1 MFLLK
6 ACYNVPMKR
15 YKYYAFDWDGT
26 LMDTRSMYYEAFLQ
40 ARAESAEEIPIPDNF
55 GYLFGEPCDVACK
68 LLGVKDPITFR
79 DLWLGIFL
87 KKCLAAVPYPGT
99 GETLAALKAGGARLY
114 LVSSRN
120 RFTAYPM
127 MEMPAFK
134 DLFSGSAVFEDLSA
148 PKPAPDALYY
158 LRDTYGVILEETL
171 MVGDSSQDFLCAR
184 SAGVSFASPGWN
196 PEAIRGEG
204 IQVLPTPQALLQ

>member
-1 MFLLK
+1 
-6 ACYNVPMKR
+6 
-15 YKYYAFDWDGT
+15 
-26 LMDTRSMYYEAFLQ
+26 MDTRSMYYEAFLQ

-127 MEMPAFK
+127 METPAFK
-134 DLFSGSAVFEDLSA
+134 DLAALFLRTCPLLNRRPMHCIICGIHTGSYWKKRLWLATVLKIFCVQGRQVYLLLLPGGIRKQFAEKGYRCCPLRKRFCNKGGFPSKSFFLSGAY
-148 PKPAPDALYY
+148 ALWRC
-158 LRDTYGVILEETL
+158 L
-171 MVGDSSQDFLCAR
+171 
-184 SAGVSFASPGWN
+184 
-196 PEAIRGEG
+196 
-204 IQVLPTPQALLQ
+204 

>member
-79 DLWLGIFL
+79 DLWLG
-87 KKCLAAVPYPGT
+87 T

-127 MEMPAFK
+127 METPAFK

-204 IQVLPTPQALLQ
+204 IQVLPAPQALLQ